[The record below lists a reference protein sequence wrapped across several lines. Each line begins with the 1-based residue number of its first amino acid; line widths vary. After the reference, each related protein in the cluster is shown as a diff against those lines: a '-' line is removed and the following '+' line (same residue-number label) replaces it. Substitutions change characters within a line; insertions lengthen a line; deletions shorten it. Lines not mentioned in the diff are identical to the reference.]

1 MWVFQTTASH
11 IKANNYLNMGVN
23 LRNSGYP
30 QGFAAAWGNILLD
43 FVRPDWENDTFVPNA
58 SITQ

>member
-30 QGFAAAWGNILLD
+30 QVVAAVWVGISCLTLSGRTGKMILSYLM
-43 FVRPDWENDTFVPNA
+43 R
-58 SITQ
+58 Q